1 VKVASQQ
8 QVAANFADYVKA
20 SQKGPVV
27 VTDNGEPVAVL
38 LKATG
43 KDDLERLLMGHSEK
57 LQAIL
62 QAARQ
67 RFREGGAQNVE
78 TVSTSG
84 TQRHADVLPPSRLW
98 RASAT
103 GERFALT
110 AVVRVT
116 GNHRAMAPPRG
127 PGGPKTRSA
136 RRWTVQRVRRSFE
149 RGRQARRKGQRFAIS
164 LPPAVF

>member
-103 GERFALT
+103 GERLALT

-116 GNHRAMAPPRG
+116 GNHPLPDENAAPRPLPHRR
-127 PGGPKTRSA
+127 PRSA
-136 RRWTVQRVRRSFE
+136 GQILRSFLCHPPFFDVWF
-149 RGRQARRKGQRFAIS
+149 RWHAKGAC
-164 LPPAVF
+164 L